1 MSTRLLLLALPP
13 IAVLLIASLLVQ
25 LMVEQDRETVDH
37 KAAERLTLYRQTILG
52 EYEKYR
58 YLPYMLAR
66 DPRATVV
73 LNMGRPTESTN
84 RFLEEVA
91 EKSGADLLFVM
102 DRHGRTLAASNW
114 RDELSLVGQS
124 YAFRPYF
131 HTALKGKEGQFF
143 AIGAT
148 LGEPGLFL
156 SLPSPVNGEPNGVA
170 VVKVD
175 MEPLEQ
181 AWAKGGET
189 VFASDANGVIFL
201 ASVADWRYRTLQELS
216 DDVRSQIT
224 ATRQYADQPLTAL
237 SQSPL
242 GNEKVVTVDGH
253 TYRHNSAQVG
263 LLGWTLHF
271 LVPIEETRK
280 NIWPIWASAIG
291 LSLLYLVGLLIQRG
305 RVLRQASALLRQ
317 ESQGLR
323 ELNQRLVDEVDE
335 RRRVEEELR
344 NAQMR
349 LARSSRLAA
358 VGQMSAAVAHELN
371 QPLAALRMFVAGA
384 RKLLESGNVPA
395 VEDNLKE
402 IDSLQHR
409 MATLTQELKRF
420 ARPAE
425 SRIEVVDLR
434 TSIAAAEKIARSRF
448 EEDGVKLHLRLPDE
462 PLNLETAPLKVEQV
476 LVNLLRNGA
485 DSAAKAE
492 AGEVILETGR
502 QGESVVVSVS
512 DNGSGVPVDL
522 REKIFDP
529 FFTTKL
535 SNGGLGLGLSISDRM
550 AEDLGGSLQVK
561 PSASGGATFVFTLP
575 APEGAER
582 DATPRAETAVLEPE
596 VE

>member
-1 MSTRLLLLALPP
+1 MSTRLLLIALPP
-13 IAVLLIASLLVQ
+13 IALLLIASLLVQ
-25 LMVEQDRETVDH
+25 LMVERDQEAVDQ

-73 LNMGRPTESTN
+73 LNMGRPTESAN

-91 EKSGADLLFVM
+91 EKSGADLLFLM
-102 DRHGRTLAASNW
+102 DRQGRTLASSNW

-124 YAFRPYF
+124 YAYRPYF
-131 HTALKGKEGQFF
+131 HTALTGNEGQFF

-156 SLPSPVNGEPNGVA
+156 SLPSPVSGEPDGVA

-216 DDVRSQIT
+216 DEVRSQIT
-224 ATRQYADQPLTAL
+224 ATRQYADQPLAAL
-237 SQSPL
+237 SQNPL
-242 GNEKVVTVDGH
+242 GNEKVVAVDGR

-291 LSLLYLVGLLIQRG
+291 LSLLYFVGLLVQRG
-305 RVLRQASALLRQ
+305 RVLRRASARLRK

-344 NAQMR
+344 NAQRR

-384 RKLLESGNVPA
+384 RKFLESGNVLA

-425 SRIEVVDLR
+425 SRIEMVDLKNCI
-434 TSIAAAEKIARSRF
+434 SAAEKIARSRF
-448 EEDGVKLHLRLPDE
+448 EEDGVNLHQRLPDG
-462 PLNLETAPLKVEQV
+462 PLKLETAPLKVEQV

-485 DSAAKAE
+485 DSAAKVE
-492 AGEVILETGR
+492 DGEVILEVDRKVG
-502 QGESVVVSVS
+502 SVVVSVS
-512 DNGSGVPVDL
+512 DNGAGVPSDL

-535 SNGGLGLGLSISDRM
+535 SNGGLGLGLSISDRI

-561 PSASGGATFVFTLP
+561 PNATGGATFLFTLP
-575 APEGAER
+575 APEGAVR
-582 DATPRAETAVLEPE
+582 DRTLEAETAVLELE
-596 VE
+596 TE

>member
-25 LMVEQDRETVDH
+25 LMVERDRETVDQ

-73 LNMGRPTESTN
+73 LNMGRPTESAN

-102 DRHGRTLAASNW
+102 DRQGRTLASSNW

-124 YAFRPYF
+124 YAYRPYF
-131 HTALKGKEGQFF
+131 HTALKGEEGQFF

-156 SLPSPVNGEPNGVA
+156 SLPSPVSGEPDGVA

-189 VFASDANGVIFL
+189 LFASDANGVIFL
-201 ASVADWRYRTLQELS
+201 ASVSDWRYRTLQEVS

-237 SQSPL
+237 SHNPL
-242 GNEKVVTVDGH
+242 GNEKVVTVDGR

-291 LSLLYLVGLLIQRG
+291 LSLLYFVGLLIQRG
-305 RVLRQASALLRQ
+305 RVLRRASALLRQ

-344 NAQMR
+344 NAQR
-349 LARSSRLAA
+349 HLARSSRLAA

-384 RKLLESGNVPA
+384 RKFLESGNVLA

-425 SRIEVVDLR
+425 SRIEVVDLKNC
-434 TSIAAAEKIARSRF
+434 IAAAEKIARSRF
-448 EEDGVKLHLRLPDE
+448 EEDGVNLDLQLSDG

-485 DSAAKAE
+485 DSAAKVE
-492 AGEVILETGR
+492 DGEVILEVDR
-502 QGESVVVSVS
+502 QGESIVVSVS
-512 DNGSGVPVDL
+512 DNGTGVPADL

-535 SNGGLGLGLSISDRM
+535 SNGGLGLGLSISDRI
-550 AEDLGGSLQVK
+550 AEDLGGSLRVK
-561 PSASGGATFVFTLP
+561 PNATGGATFLFTLP
-575 APEGAER
+575 APEGAVR
-582 DATPRAETAVLEPE
+582 ATTLEAEAAVPEPE
-596 VE
+596 AE

>member
-13 IAVLLIASLLVQ
+13 VAVLLIASLLVQ
-25 LMVEQDRETVDH
+25 LMVERDRETVDQ

-73 LNMGRPTESTN
+73 LNMGRPTESAN

-102 DRHGRTLAASNW
+102 NRQGRTLAASNW

-124 YAFRPYF
+124 YAYRPYF

-156 SLPSPVNGEPNGVA
+156 SLPSPVSGEPDGVA

-201 ASVADWRYRTLQELS
+201 ASVSDWRYRTLQEVS

-237 SQSPL
+237 SQNPL
-242 GNEKVVTVDGH
+242 GNEKVVTVDGR

-291 LSLLYLVGLLIQRG
+291 LSLLYFVGLLIQRG
-305 RVLRQASALLRQ
+305 RVLRRASALLRQ

-344 NAQMR
+344 NAQSH

-384 RKLLESGNVPA
+384 RKFLESGNVPA

-425 SRIEVVDLR
+425 SRIEVVDLKNCI
-434 TSIAAAEKIARSRF
+434 TAAEKIARSRF
-448 EEDGVKLHLRLPDE
+448 EEDGVNLDLRLPVG

-492 AGEVILETGR
+492 DGKVILEVDR
-502 QGESVVVSVS
+502 QGESIVVSVS
-512 DNGSGVPVDL
+512 DNGAGVPTDL

-535 SNGGLGLGLSISDRM
+535 SNGGLGLGLSISDRI

-561 PSASGGATFVFTLP
+561 PNATGGATFLFTLP
-575 APEGAER
+575 APEGAVR
-582 DATPRAETAVLEPE
+582 AATLEAETAVLEPE
-596 VE
+596 AE

>member
-448 EEDGVKLHLRLPDE
+448 EEDGV
-462 PLNLETAPLKVEQV
+462 
-476 LVNLLRNGA
+476 
-485 DSAAKAE
+485 
-492 AGEVILETGR
+492 
-502 QGESVVVSVS
+502 
-512 DNGSGVPVDL
+512 
-522 REKIFDP
+522 
-529 FFTTKL
+529 
-535 SNGGLGLGLSISDRM
+535 
-550 AEDLGGSLQVK
+550 
-561 PSASGGATFVFTLP
+561 
-575 APEGAER
+575 
-582 DATPRAETAVLEPE
+582 
-596 VE
+596 

>member
-535 SNGGLGLGLSISDRM
+535 SNGGLGLGLSISDRI

>member
-25 LMVEQDRETVDH
+25 LMVERDRETVDQ

-73 LNMGRPTESTN
+73 LNMGRPTESAN

-102 DRHGRTLAASNW
+102 DRQGRTLAASNW

-124 YAFRPYF
+124 YAYRPYF
-131 HTALKGKEGQFF
+131 HAALKGKEGQFF

-156 SLPSPVNGEPNGVA
+156 SLPSPVSGEPNGVA

-216 DDVRSQIT
+216 VDVRSQIT
-224 ATRQYADQPLTAL
+224 ATRQYADQPLAAL
-237 SQSPL
+237 SQNPL
-242 GNEKVVTVDGH
+242 GTEKVVTVDGR

-291 LSLLYLVGLLIQRG
+291 LSLLYFVGLLIQRG
-305 RVLRQASALLRQ
+305 RVLRRASALLRQ

-344 NAQMR
+344 NAQR
-349 LARSSRLAA
+349 HLARSSRLAA

-384 RKLLESGNVPA
+384 RKFLESGNVPA

-425 SRIEVVDLR
+425 SRIELVDLKNC
-434 TSIAAAEKIARSRF
+434 IAAAEKIARSRF
-448 EEDGVKLHLRLPDE
+448 EEDGVNLDLRLPDG

-485 DSAAKAE
+485 DSAAKVE
-492 AGEVILETGR
+492 DGEVILEVDR
-502 QGESVVVSVS
+502 QGESIVVSVS
-512 DNGSGVPVDL
+512 DNGAGVPADL

-535 SNGGLGLGLSISDRM
+535 SNGGLGLGLSISDRI
-550 AEDLGGSLQVK
+550 AEDLGGSLQLK
-561 PSASGGATFVFTLP
+561 PNAAGGATFLFTLP
-575 APEGAER
+575 APEGAVR
-582 DATPRAETAVLEPE
+582 ATTLEAEGAVLEPE
-596 VE
+596 AE

>member
-291 LSLLYLVGLLIQRG
+291 LSLLYLVGLLI
-305 RVLRQASALLRQ
+305 
-317 ESQGLR
+317 
-323 ELNQRLVDEVDE
+323 
-335 RRRVEEELR
+335 
-344 NAQMR
+344 
-349 LARSSRLAA
+349 
-358 VGQMSAAVAHELN
+358 
-371 QPLAALRMFVAGA
+371 
-384 RKLLESGNVPA
+384 
-395 VEDNLKE
+395 
-402 IDSLQHR
+402 
-409 MATLTQELKRF
+409 
-420 ARPAE
+420 
-425 SRIEVVDLR
+425 
-434 TSIAAAEKIARSRF
+434 
-448 EEDGVKLHLRLPDE
+448 
-462 PLNLETAPLKVEQV
+462 
-476 LVNLLRNGA
+476 
-485 DSAAKAE
+485 
-492 AGEVILETGR
+492 
-502 QGESVVVSVS
+502 
-512 DNGSGVPVDL
+512 
-522 REKIFDP
+522 
-529 FFTTKL
+529 
-535 SNGGLGLGLSISDRM
+535 
-550 AEDLGGSLQVK
+550 
-561 PSASGGATFVFTLP
+561 
-575 APEGAER
+575 
-582 DATPRAETAVLEPE
+582 
-596 VE
+596 